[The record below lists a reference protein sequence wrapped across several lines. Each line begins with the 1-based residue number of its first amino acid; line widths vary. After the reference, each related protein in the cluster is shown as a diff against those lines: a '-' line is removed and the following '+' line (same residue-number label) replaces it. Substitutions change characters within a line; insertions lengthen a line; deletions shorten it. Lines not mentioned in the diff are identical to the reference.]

1 MSVETMSRRI
11 SVIEQTWKDASQV
24 GRDGYVEELSEIST
38 GLGHVTG
45 PEAER
50 AQWLTR
56 RLNRVVRNI
65 GTASEPDRLAVRSL
79 TERIREALADVTL
92 QAERP
97 EADQFVGEQL
107 DTLGRAP
114 GAVCAFAGD
123 IHPGRTL

>member
-65 GTASEPDRLAVRSL
+65 GTASE
-79 TERIREALADVTL
+79 
-92 QAERP
+92 Q
-97 EADQFVGEQL
+97 
-107 DTLGRAP
+107 
-114 GAVCAFAGD
+114 
-123 IHPGRTL
+123 

>member
-11 SVIEQTWKDASQV
+11 SVIEQTWKDASRT
-24 GRDGYVEELSEIST
+24 GRDGYVEELSEISN

-65 GTASEPDRLAVRSL
+65 GSANED
-79 TERIREALADVTL
+79 
-92 QAERP
+92 
-97 EADQFVGEQL
+97 
-107 DTLGRAP
+107 
-114 GAVCAFAGD
+114 
-123 IHPGRTL
+123 

>member
-11 SVIEQTWKDASQV
+11 STIEQSWKDASV
-24 GRDGYVEELSEIST
+24 TGRAGLVEELTTISD

-65 GTASEPDRLAVRSL
+65 DAA
-79 TERIREALADVTL
+79 
-92 QAERP
+92 AE
-97 EADQFVGEQL
+97 
-107 DTLGRAP
+107 
-114 GAVCAFAGD
+114 
-123 IHPGRTL
+123 